1 MPAGDPQPPQT
12 VDEIA
17 RSLYQTAY
25 PEKAGDP
32 EWVEEQVSVA
42 VERISR
48 AEQADPSTS
57 PGARPLTDAVINR
70 AAPKPRRGPRVA
82 AAVVLAVVVLVAL
95 VLGITERQWVAETA
109 LSGDGILGLSLAA
122 VVAALATSVSYVR
135 ARRRQILSCRVR
147 IDAPFGVDIGE
158 SVRLE
163 GEHAAVT
170 DPGVVVVR
178 VKNTGGSTITAADY
192 VSPLALH
199 FPGRHVISV
208 DATEFEPAELQRVI
222 DKLPGFTIEEDRVQL
237 PKVLL
242 EREASYKLVIVLSG
256 TRPGEKHQI
265 AVEGVLRDGRITTR
279 EGKEK
284 VGPGTL
290 AWGGLTAICAG
301 ALAVVL
307 LLNNVAPFTKLPR
320 GVACEAGSLSV
331 EGSSAFGRAAT
342 ELAGSYEAYCPG
354 AAVKVG
360 TPGSV
365 EGLQRL
371 HDGTIDLA
379 LSDGKF
385 DEPDFAR
392 FVPQKLAI
400 VPFTLVASKNVPVDN
415 LSVADV
421 RKIFTGGARVWSDIT
436 GNPRDTG
443 VIRVA
448 DRSTSSGTRRTL
460 EKYLLGTPSAP
471 VGQAP
476 ATSDS
481 CRDLR
486 PGTAPSSPIICE
498 QGSTGDLIDRI
509 ATLGDAIGYADV
521 SDVAQS
527 SAVKQIS
534 LAGRAATL
542 DDIRGGYPFWTVEY
556 VFSRGPLESGSLAA
570 AFRDYLLTPE
580 ARNAMA
586 GFQYYACAGGEQD
599 LCSRR

>member
-1 MPAGDPQPPQT
+1 MPTPDPNAPQS
-12 VDEIA
+12 VDELA
-17 RSLYQTAY
+17 KVLYQDAY
-25 PEKAGDP
+25 PEKRAEAG
-32 EWVEEQVSVA
+32 WVDEQVSVA
-42 VERISR
+42 VQRIGR

-57 PGARPLTDAVINR
+57 PGARELSDAVINR
-70 AAPKPRRGPRVA
+70 AAPKPRKGPRVA
-82 AAVVLAVVVLVAL
+82 AAVVAAVVVLAAL

-109 LSGDGILGLSLAA
+109 ISGDGILGLSIAA

-135 ARRRQILSCRVR
+135 VRRRQILSCRVR

-158 SVRLE
+158 TVRLE

-178 VKNTGGSTITAADY
+178 VKNTGGAVIKAADY

-199 FPGRHVISV
+199 FPGRRVISV
-208 DATEFEPAELQRVI
+208 DATEFEPPVLQRVI
-222 DKLPGFTIEEDRVQL
+222 SKLADFTIDGDRVKLPAVQ
-237 PKVLL
+237 L
-242 EREASYKLVIVLSG
+242 EREHSFKLVIVLSG
-256 TRPGEKHQI
+256 TKAEERHQI
-265 AVEGVLRDGRITTR
+265 AVEGLLRDGRITTR

-320 GVACEAGSLSV
+320 GVTCVAGSLSV

-354 AAVKVG
+354 SVVKVG

-385 DEPDFAR
+385 DEPDFAP
-392 FVPQKLAI
+392 FVPQQLAI
-400 VPFTLVASKNVPVDN
+400 VPFTLVASKNVPVDD
-415 LSVADV
+415 LTAADV

-443 VIRVA
+443 PIRVA
-448 DRSTSSGTRRTL
+448 GRSTSSGTRHTL
-460 EKYLLGTPSAP
+460 EKYLLGGP
-471 VGQAP
+471 QAP
-476 ATSDS
+476 STSDS

-486 PGTAPSSPIICE
+486 PGVPATSPILCE

-527 SAVKQIS
+527 TAVKKIS
-534 LAGRAATL
+534 LDGRDASL
-542 DDIRGGYPFWTVEY
+542 GDIRAGYPFWTVEY
-556 VFSRGPLESGSLAA
+556 VFSRGPLPSDSLAA

-580 ARNAMA
+580 ARNAMV
-586 GFQYYACAGGEQD
+586 GFQYYACAASEQD
-599 LCSRR
+599 LCARR

>member
-1 MPAGDPQPPQT
+1 MPASDPQPPQS
-12 VDEIA
+12 VDELA
-17 RSLYQTAY
+17 KTLYQAAY
-25 PEKAGDP
+25 PEKADDP
-32 EWVEEQVSVA
+32 GWVDEQVSIA
-42 VERISR
+42 VQRIDR
-48 AEQADPSTS
+48 AEQAEPSTS
-57 PGARPLTDAVINR
+57 PGARELTDAVINR
-70 AAPKPRRGPRVA
+70 AAPKPRKGPRVTA
-82 AAVVLAVVVLVAL
+82 GVVLAVVALVAL
-95 VLGITERQWVAETA
+95 VLGITQRQWVAETTI
-109 LSGDGILGLSLAA
+109 SGNGILGLSIAA

-135 ARRRQILSCRVR
+135 VRRRKILSCRVR

-158 SVRLE
+158 TVRLE

-178 VKNTGGSTITAADY
+178 VKNTGGSRIEVADY

-199 FPGRHVISV
+199 FPGRRVISV
-208 DATEFEPAELQRVI
+208 DATEFEPAVLQRVI
-222 DKLPGFTIEEDRVQL
+222 SKLTDFTIDGDRVKLPAVQ
-237 PKVLL
+237 L
-242 EREASYKLVIVLSG
+242 EREHSFKLVIVLSG
-256 TRPGEKHQI
+256 TKAGEKHQI
-265 AVEGVLRDGRITTR
+265 AVEGLLRDGRITTR

-307 LLNNVAPFTKLPR
+307 LLNNVAPFTKLPH
-320 GVACEAGSLSV
+320 GVACEAGALSV

-354 AAVKVG
+354 SAVKVG

-385 DEPDFAR
+385 DEPDFAQ
-392 FVPQKLAI
+392 FVPQQLAI
-400 VPFTLVASKNVPVDN
+400 VPFTLVASKNVPVDD
-415 LSVADV
+415 LSLSDV
-421 RKIFTGGARVWSDIT
+421 QKIFTGRARVWSDIT

-448 DRSTSSGTRRTL
+448 GRSTSSGTRRTL
-460 EKYLLGTPSAP
+460 EKYLLGTT
-471 VGQAP
+471 QAP

-486 PGTAPSSPIICE
+486 PGVPATAPIICE

-521 SDVAQS
+521 SDVAHS
-527 SAVKQIS
+527 TTVKKIS
-534 LAGRAATL
+534 LGGRNATL

-556 VFSRGPLESGSLAA
+556 VFSRGPLPSGSLAA
-570 AFRDYLLTPE
+570 AFRDYLVTPE
-580 ARNAMA
+580 ARGAMA
-586 GFQYYACAGGEQD
+586 GFQYYACGAEED
-599 LCSRR
+599 LCGRR